1 MSLLLFFFKFGL
13 KPCAALCVL
22 ERQVVNRISLWSRSC
37 RLRSCCGLRSRSCA
51 EHCTRNDASLSRTN
65 CCRVYLANVEST
77 DAVEPTALILVSVY
91 VERNGHF
98 LA

>member
-1 MSLLLFFFKFGL
+1 MSLLLFFFPSGIE
-13 KPCAALCVL
+13 PCAAFCVL

-37 RLRSCCGLRSRSCA
+37 WLRCCCWLRSRSSA
-51 EHCTRNDASLSRTN
+51 EHCARNDASLSCAN

-77 DAVEPTALILVSVY
+77 DAIEPTALILVSVD